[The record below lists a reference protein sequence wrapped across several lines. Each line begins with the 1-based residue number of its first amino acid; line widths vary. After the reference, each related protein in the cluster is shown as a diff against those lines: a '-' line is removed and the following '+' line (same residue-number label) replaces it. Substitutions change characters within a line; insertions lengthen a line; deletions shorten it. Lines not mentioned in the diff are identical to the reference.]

1 MKEREGPDVEPLNQ
15 LSTPAVVGICLGGVV
30 LLISVAAVSCFCYRG
45 HQQQTRKKMRSPG
58 SHLGSESRPLAFR
71 KPVAVKSPNSQQQ
84 LTHSHSISGGSSA
97 AISHHMK
104 KSPSPTGAKT
114 PPGSCPIGKS
124 PSPLSGT
131 TPSTLTPTYEMNS
144 PQVSRKN
151 SLVSGTTCRSG
162 NNAIQEESVQ
172 QQRETVIRFQ
182 LENEVTHP
190 AKAELIKSD
199 LIPSASA
206 HQDNVPGEIDVN
218 MDGSYSEGGTNKLG
232 QLYFKVR
239 HIVEK
244 STLNITVVRCQG
256 LPARDSNVGSSDPY
270 VKLQLLPD
278 KHHKVK
284 TRVLRRTLNP
294 VYDEDFT
301 FYGIGKNQLQSLTLH
316 FVVLSF
322 DRYSRDDV
330 IGEVLLPVN
339 EALEEMTDTV
349 DCNNADNGNHSG
361 ALLSREIAPRSH
373 KMRTHGRGEL
383 LVSLCYQPQAS
394 RLTAVVLKARNIPR
408 MDMTGLADPYVKI
421 YLVHNGQRVAKKKT
435 HVKKR
440 TLNPVF
446 NESFVFDLPA
456 GATSLDSISLEFLVL
471 DWDRVTKNEEI
482 GRLELGGTKSSG
494 TALHHWN
501 EVINSPRRQI
511 AEWHKLKD

>member
-1 MKEREGPDVEPLNQ
+1 MVINVLVDITKFAV
-15 LSTPAVVGICLGGVV
+15 STPAVVGICLGGTL

-45 HQQQTRKKMRSPG
+45 QQARNGKKVRSPG
-58 SHLGSESRPLAFR
+58 SHIGSESRPLAFR
-71 KPVAVKSPNSQQQ
+71 KPMAVKSPNQQQ
-84 LTHSHSISGGSSA
+84 LTYSHHVGGSSSVA
-97 AISHHMK
+97 VSHHLK
-104 KSPSPTGAKT
+104 KSPSPTGTKS
-114 PPGSCPIGKS
+114 PPSSCPIGKT
-124 PSPLSGT
+124 PSPLSAT
-131 TPSTLTPTYEMNS
+131 TPSTLTPTFETSS
-144 PQVSRKN
+144 PLVSRKN
-151 SLVSGTTCRSG
+151 SLVSGSRCSPL
-162 NNAIQEESVQ
+162 QEEVH
-172 QQRETVIRFQ
+172 QRETVIRFQ
-182 LENEVTHP
+182 LENEVVS
-190 AKAELIKSD
+190 AKAELMNND
-199 LIPSASA
+199 LVSSCVSAVES
-206 HQDNVPGEIDVN
+206 EK
-218 MDGSYSEGGTNKLG
+218 MDCSGSGTNQLG

-239 HIVEK
+239 HNVEK

-256 LPARDSNVGSSDPY
+256 LPARDSNVGSNDPY

-301 FYGIGKNQLQSLTLH
+301 FYGIGENQLQSLTLH

-330 IGEVLLPVN
+330 IGEVFLPVY
-339 EALEEMTDTV
+339 EALEEMTAADSAT
-349 DCNNADNGNHSG
+349 DRNNGDNGNHS
-361 ALLSREIAPRSH
+361 ATVLARDIAPRSH
-373 KMRTHGRGEL
+373 KMRSHGRGEL

-456 GATSLDSISLEFLVL
+456 TATSLDNISLEFLVL
-471 DWDRVTKNEEI
+471 DWDRVTKNEVI
-482 GRLELGGTKSSG
+482 GRLELGGSKNTG

-501 EVINSPRRQI
+501 EVLSSPRRQI